1 MSKRN
6 LANHFQLGEYQVE
19 IIVHGFPG
27 KSVCHG
33 SLGFST
39 IALIRYKDRAE
50 RVSRGVD
57 MTYDAADSAA
67 SINTIWDL
75 WTRRPNGVLIPGHD
89 MPMMQDN
96 GVARFLGE
104 HEAAIRIWNGED
116 LNQTKVVS
124 LR

>member
-39 IALIRYKDRAE
+39 IALIRYKDRIALID
-50 RVSRGVD
+50 VGSFGQRG
-57 MTYDAADSAA
+57 
-67 SINTIWDL
+67 L
-75 WTRRPNGVLIPGHD
+75 WCTAFFG
-89 MPMMQDN
+89 
-96 GVARFLGE
+96 
-104 HEAAIRIWNGED
+104 
-116 LNQTKVVS
+116 
-124 LR
+124 